1 MATKELPD
9 PTLSVANLIATE
21 LRLLREASGL
31 GQEAFGKIIGV
42 AGPAVSKME
51 HATQHLR
58 RDQAQKLDRK
68 FDTAGRFLRLVG
80 LEARERRLQT
90 RSLEYLDQEAR
101 ARTLKV
107 FEESIIPALFQTEAY
122 ASAHI
127 ASGGEPPE
135 AVQRAVQARL
145 ERQGL
150 LHRPDPPLIFAIM
163 SENALDWPVCGD
175 VDMAE
180 QLGHLLEVAD
190 YPNVGLRIVPRSARA
205 YQGLDGSFKVL
216 STPDVHIGYTE
227 APGAEKFTFLLG
239 ALPYMDRF
247 DRIGL
252 KALSDYES
260 KELIRKKMEQYR
272 G

>member
-1 MATKELPD
+1 M
-9 PTLSVANLIATE
+9 
-21 LRLLREASGL
+21 
-31 GQEAFGKIIGV
+31 
-42 AGPAVSKME
+42 
-51 HATQHLR
+51 
-58 RDQAQKLDRK
+58 
-68 FDTAGRFLRLVG
+68 G

-107 FEESIIPALFQTEAY
+107 FEESIVPALFQTEAY

-127 ASGGEPPE
+127 TSSGEPPE
-135 AVQRAVQARL
+135 AVQARL
-145 ERQGL
+145 ERQDL
-150 LHRPDPPLIFAIM
+150 LHRPDPPLILAIM
-163 SENALDWPVCGD
+163 SENALDWPVRGD

-190 YPNVGLRIVPRSARA
+190 YPNMGLRVVPRSARA
-205 YQGLDGSFKVL
+205 YQGLDGSFTVL
-216 STPDVHIGYTE
+216 STLDVHIGYTE

-260 KELIRKKMEQYR
+260 KELIRAVPR
-272 G
+272 